1 MSDIPTP
8 KDELETEQKLE
19 AEIVKDLE
27 KENLKDDDLENDL
40 PGLDPNMMA
49 QLEEFQK
56 KLQRAEDMEREVAEW
71 KTRYVRLQQDF
82 ENYRRRTSDDVSEA
96 KSGGEASAVEA
107 LLPIF
112 DDLSR
117 AIDAGVKDP
126 ATLLPGLSSVREN
139 FLKTVAGFGV
149 QTVPGK
155 GETFDPTVHEALGV
169 QPGNEDDK
177 ILEVFQTGFVL
188 KGKLIRPARVIVSK
202 KSN

>member
-1 MSDIPTP
+1 MSNTETE
-8 KDELETEQKLE
+8 KLETEQKVE
-19 AEIVKDLE
+19 AEIVDNLE
-27 KENLKDDDLENDL
+27 TENLKDDDLESGM
-40 PGLDPNMMA
+40 PGLDPDMMA

-56 KLQRAEDMEREVAEW
+56 KLQRAEDLEREVAEW
-71 KTRYVRLQQDF
+71 KTRYLRLQQDF
-82 ENYRRRTSDDVSEA
+82 ENYRRRTGEDVTEA
-96 KSGGEASAVEA
+96 KSNGEASAVEA

-149 QTVPGK
+149 ETVSGK

-169 QPGNEDDK
+169 QPGDEDDK

>member
-1 MSDIPTP
+1 MSETT
-8 KDELETEQKLE
+8 KDNLETEPKVE
-19 AEIVKDLE
+19 AEIVDNLE
-27 KENLKDDDLENDL
+27 SNNLKDDDLENGM
-40 PGLDPNMMA
+40 PGIDPDMMA

-56 KLQRAEDMEREVAEW
+56 KLQRAEDLEREVAEW

-82 ENYRRRTSDDVSEA
+82 ENYRRRTGEDVVEA
-96 KSGGEASAVEA
+96 KSGGEASAVES

-139 FLKTVAGFGV
+139 FLKTVSSFGV
-149 QTVPGK
+149 EQVPGK
-155 GETFDPTVHEALGV
+155 GEIFDPMVHEALGV
-169 QPGNEDDK
+169 QSGDEDDK

>member
-1 MSDIPTP
+1 MSETP
-8 KDELETEQKLE
+8 LETEPKVE
-19 AEIVKDLE
+19 AEIVDTLE
-27 KENLKDDDLENDL
+27 SNNIKDDDLEDTM
-40 PGLDPNMMA
+40 PGIDPDMMA

-56 KLQRAEDMEREVAEW
+56 KLQRAEDLEREVAEW

-82 ENYRRRTSDDVSEA
+82 ENYRRRTGEDVSEA
-96 KSGGEASAVEA
+96 KSNGEASAVES

-149 QTVPGK
+149 EQVSGK
-155 GETFDPTVHEALGV
+155 GETFDPMVHEALGV
-169 QPGNEDDK
+169 QSGDEDDK

-202 KSN
+202 TSN

>member
-1 MSDIPTP
+1 MSIDTE
-8 KDELETEQKLE
+8 KLETEQKVE
-19 AEIVKDLE
+19 AEIISELE
-27 KENLKDDDLENDL
+27 TENLKNDDLEAGMS
-40 PGLDPNMMA
+40 GLDSDMMA

-56 KLQRAEDMEREVAEW
+56 KLQRAEDLEREVAEW

-82 ENYRRRTSDDVSEA
+82 ENYRRRTGEDVTEA
-96 KSGGEASAVEA
+96 KSNGEASAVEA

-149 QTVPGK
+149 ETVSGK

-169 QPGNEDDK
+169 QPGDEDDK

>member
-1 MSDIPTP
+1 MSDIPTE
-8 KDELETEQKLE
+8 KDETTKVE
-19 AEIVKDLE
+19 AEIVDNLE
-27 KENLKDDDLENDL
+27 SNNLREDDLEGTM
-40 PGLDPNMMA
+40 PGIDPDMMA
-49 QLEEFQK
+49 QLEDFQK
-56 KLQRAEDMEREVAEW
+56 KLQRAEDLEREVAEW

-82 ENYRRRTSDDVSEA
+82 ENYRRRTGEDVVEA
-96 KSGGEASAVEA
+96 KSGGEASAVES

-139 FLKTVAGFGV
+139 FLKTVSGFGV
-149 QTVPGK
+149 EQVSGK
-155 GETFDPTVHEALGV
+155 GAIFDPMVHEALGV
-169 QPGNEDDK
+169 QSGDEDDK

>member
-1 MSDIPTP
+1 MSNTETE
-8 KDELETEQKLE
+8 KFETEQKVE
-19 AEIVKDLE
+19 AEMVDNLE
-27 KENLKDDDLENDL
+27 TENLKDDDLENNI
-40 PGLDPNMMA
+40 PGIDPDMMA

-82 ENYRRRTSDDVSEA
+82 ENYRRRTGEDVTEA
-96 KSGGEASAVEA
+96 KSKGAADAVES

-139 FLKTVAGFGV
+139 FIKSVASFGV
-149 QTVPGK
+149 ETVPGK
-155 GETFDPTVHEALGV
+155 GETFDPTFHEALGV
-169 QPGNEDDK
+169 QSGDEDDK

-188 KGKLIRPARVIVSK
+188 NGKLIRPARVIVSK
-202 KSN
+202 KAN

>member
-1 MSDIPTP
+1 MSEIPTP
-8 KDELETEQKLE
+8 KDEQMTEAKLE
-19 AEIVKDLE
+19 AEIVGDLE
-27 KENLKDDDLENDL
+27 ASNLKDDNLENGV
-40 PGLDPNMMA
+40 PGLDPDMMA

-56 KLQRAEDMEREVAEW
+56 KLMRAEDLEREVAEW
-71 KTRYVRLQQDF
+71 KTRYLRLQQDF
-82 ENYRRRTSDDVSEA
+82 ENYRRRTGEDVVDA
-96 KSGGEASAVEA
+96 KSNGEASAVES

-149 QTVPGK
+149 EQVPGK
-155 GETFDPTVHEALGV
+155 GETFDPMVHEALGV
-169 QPGNEDDK
+169 QSGDEDDK

>member
-1 MSDIPTP
+1 MSNTETE
-8 KDELETEQKLE
+8 KLETEQKVE
-19 AEIVKDLE
+19 AEIISELE
-27 KENLKDDDLENDL
+27 TENLKNDDLEAGMS
-40 PGLDPNMMA
+40 GLDSDMMA

-56 KLQRAEDMEREVAEW
+56 KLQRAEDLEREVAEW

-82 ENYRRRTSDDVSEA
+82 ENYRRRTGEDVTEA
-96 KSGGEASAVEA
+96 KSNGEASAVEA

-149 QTVPGK
+149 ETVSGK

-169 QPGNEDDK
+169 QPGDEDDK

>member
-1 MSDIPTP
+1 MSETT
-8 KDELETEQKLE
+8 KDNLETEPKVE
-19 AEIVKDLE
+19 AEIVDNLE
-27 KENLKDDDLENDL
+27 TNNLKEDDLEGAM
-40 PGLDPNMMA
+40 PGIDPDMMA

-56 KLQRAEDMEREVAEW
+56 KLQRAEDLEREVAEW

-82 ENYRRRTSDDVSEA
+82 ENYRRRTGEDVSEA
-96 KSGGEASAVEA
+96 KSNGEASAVES

-149 QTVPGK
+149 EQVSGK
-155 GETFDPTVHEALGV
+155 GETFDPMVHEALGV
-169 QPGNEDDK
+169 QSGDEDDK

>member
-8 KDELETEQKLE
+8 KDETPESKVE
-19 AEIVKDLE
+19 AEIVDNLE
-27 KENLKDDDLENDL
+27 ANNLKDDNLENDI
-40 PGLDPNMMA
+40 PGIDPDMMA

-56 KLQRAEDMEREVAEW
+56 KLQRAEDLEREVAEW

-82 ENYRRRTSDDVSEA
+82 ENYRRRTGEDVTEA
-96 KSGGEASAVEA
+96 KSGGEANAVEA

-149 QTVPGK
+149 EQVPGK
-155 GETFDPTVHEALGV
+155 GETFDPTIHEALAV
-169 QPGNEDDK
+169 QSGDEDDK

>member
-8 KDELETEQKLE
+8 KDETQTKVE
-19 AEIVKDLE
+19 AEIVDDLDAN
-27 KENLKDDDLENDL
+27 NLKDDDLEGAM
-40 PGLDPNMMA
+40 PGIDPDMMA

-56 KLQRAEDMEREVAEW
+56 KLQRAEDLEREVAEW

-82 ENYRRRTSDDVSEA
+82 ENYRRRTGEDVIEA
-96 KSGGEASAVEA
+96 KSGGSAEAVEA

-139 FLKTVAGFGV
+139 FLKTVSGFGV
-149 QTVPGK
+149 QQVSGK
-155 GETFDPTVHEALGV
+155 GATFDPMVHEALGV
-169 QPGNEDDK
+169 QPGDEDDK

>member
-1 MSDIPTP
+1 MSETT
-8 KDELETEQKLE
+8 KDNLETEPKVE
-19 AEIVKDLE
+19 AEIVDNLE
-27 KENLKDDDLENDL
+27 SNNLKDDDLEGGM
-40 PGLDPNMMA
+40 PGIDPDMMA

-56 KLQRAEDMEREVAEW
+56 KLQRAEDLEREVAEW

-82 ENYRRRTSDDVSEA
+82 ENYRRRTGEDVVEA
-96 KSGGEASAVEA
+96 KSGGEASAVES

-139 FLKTVAGFGV
+139 FLKTVSSFGV
-149 QTVPGK
+149 EQVPGK
-155 GETFDPTVHEALGV
+155 GEIFDPMVHEALGV
-169 QPGNEDDK
+169 QSGDEDDK

>member
-1 MSDIPTP
+1 MSNTETE
-8 KDELETEQKLE
+8 KLETEQKVE
-19 AEIVKDLE
+19 AEIVDNLE
-27 KENLKDDDLENDL
+27 TENLKDDDLESGM
-40 PGLDPNMMA
+40 PGLDPDMIA

-56 KLQRAEDMEREVAEW
+56 KLQRAEDLEREVAEW

-82 ENYRRRTSDDVSEA
+82 ENYRRRTGEDVTEA
-96 KSGGEASAVEA
+96 KSNGEASAVEA

-149 QTVPGK
+149 ETVSGK

-169 QPGNEDDK
+169 QPGDEDDK

>member
-1 MSDIPTP
+1 M
-8 KDELETEQKLE
+8 
-19 AEIVKDLE
+19 
-27 KENLKDDDLENDL
+27 
-40 PGLDPNMMA
+40 
-49 QLEEFQK
+49 
-56 KLQRAEDMEREVAEW
+56 RAEDTEREVAAW
-71 KTRYVRLQQDF
+71 KTRYLRLQQDF
-82 ENYRRRTSDDVSEA
+82 ENYRRRTGEDVTEA
-96 KSGGEASAVEA
+96 KSGGSADAVEA

-139 FLKTVAGFGV
+139 FLKTVSGFGV
-149 QTVPGK
+149 EQVPGK
-155 GETFDPTVHEALGV
+155 GETFDPMVHEALGV
-169 QPGNEDDK
+169 QPGDEDDK

>member
-1 MSDIPTP
+1 MSETT
-8 KDELETEQKLE
+8 KDNFETQAKVE
-19 AEIVKDLE
+19 AEIVDNLE
-27 KENLKDDDLENDL
+27 SNNLKEDDLEAGM
-40 PGLDPNMMA
+40 PGIDPDMMA

-56 KLQRAEDMEREVAEW
+56 KLQRAEDLEREVAEW

-82 ENYRRRTSDDVSEA
+82 ENYRRRTGEDVVEA
-96 KSGGEASAVEA
+96 KSGGEASAVES

-149 QTVPGK
+149 EQVSGK
-155 GETFDPTVHEALGV
+155 GETFDPMVHEALGV
-169 QPGNEDDK
+169 QPGDEDDK

>member
-1 MSDIPTP
+1 MSETTKDNLENEP
-8 KDELETEQKLE
+8 KVE
-19 AEIVKDLE
+19 AEIVDNLE
-27 KENLKDDDLENDL
+27 SNNLKEDDLENGM
-40 PGLDPNMMA
+40 PGIDPDMMA

-56 KLQRAEDMEREVAEW
+56 KLQRAEDLEREVAEW

-82 ENYRRRTSDDVSEA
+82 ENYRRRTGEDVSEA
-96 KSGGEASAVEA
+96 KSKGSADAVES

-149 QTVPGK
+149 ETVPGK
-155 GETFDPTVHEALGV
+155 GETFDPMVHEALGV

>member
-1 MSDIPTP
+1 MSNTETE
-8 KDELETEQKLE
+8 KLETEQKVE
-19 AEIVKDLE
+19 AEIISELE
-27 KENLKDDDLENDL
+27 TENLKNDDLEAGMS
-40 PGLDPNMMA
+40 GLDSDMMA

-56 KLQRAEDMEREVAEW
+56 KLQRAEDLEREVAEW
-71 KTRYVRLQQDF
+71 KTRYLRLQQDF
-82 ENYRRRTSDDVSEA
+82 ENYRRRTGEDVTEA
-96 KSGGEASAVEA
+96 KSNGEASAVEA

-149 QTVPGK
+149 ETVSGK

-169 QPGNEDDK
+169 QPGDEDDK

>member
-1 MSDIPTP
+1 MSNTETE
-8 KDELETEQKLE
+8 KLETEQKVE
-19 AEIVKDLE
+19 AEIISELE
-27 KENLKDDDLENDL
+27 TENLKNDDLESGM
-40 PGLDPNMMA
+40 PGLDSDMMA

-56 KLQRAEDMEREVAEW
+56 KLQRAEDLEREVAEW
-71 KTRYVRLQQDF
+71 KTRYLRLQQDF
-82 ENYRRRTSDDVSEA
+82 ENYRRRTGEDVTEA
-96 KSGGEASAVEA
+96 KSNGEASAVEA

-149 QTVPGK
+149 ETVSGK

-169 QPGNEDDK
+169 QPGDEDDK

>member
-8 KDELETEQKLE
+8 KDELETEAVNLE
-19 AEIVKDLE
+19 TD
-27 KENLKDDDLENDL
+27 NLKDDDLENNL
-40 PGLDPNMMA
+40 PGIDADMMA

-56 KLQRAEDMEREVAEW
+56 KLQRAEETEREVAEW

-82 ENYRRRTSDDVSEA
+82 ENYRRRTSDDVTEA
-96 KSGGEASAVEA
+96 KSTGAADAVES
-107 LLPIF
+107 LLPVF

-117 AIDAGVKDP
+117 AMEAGVKDP
-126 ATLLPGLSSVREN
+126 ATLLPGLSNVREN
-139 FLKTVAGFGV
+139 FLKAVSGFGV

-169 QPGNEDDK
+169 QPGDQDDV

-188 KGKLIRPARVIVSK
+188 NGKLIRPARVIVSK